1 MGSKKRR
8 FVDIHAEQVEGLV
21 RKTIEYIRMLQ
32 PSTTSNND
40 LQRPRLDLVIS
51 TKDGY
56 PWMPPVE
63 DDIEQKKD
71 ELEKL
76 SRQYLNDHYSE

>member
-1 MGSKKRR
+1 MGSKKRK
-8 FVDIHAEQVEGLV
+8 FVDIHGEHVEGLV
-21 RKTIEYIRMLQ
+21 RKTIEYIKMLQ
-32 PSTTSNND
+32 PSTSNDD

-56 PWMPPVE
+56 PWMPPLE
-63 DDIEQKKD
+63 DKIELKKD